1 MADNISDTSTSTPAA
16 DQPAPLRNSPSEAT
30 LLGSFDVFALI
41 VNKMIG
47 TGIYT
52 APSTV
57 LLYTGSK
64 QLSLGL
70 WGVGFFYTIMRYVS
84 TPVTSFQN
92 IVINQLADVQ

>member
-1 MADNISDTSTSTPAA
+1 MDIQAEEGAGRLSTDSPPSPN
-16 DQPAPLRNSPSEAT
+16 DGDAPLQAT

-52 APSTV
+52 APTTV
-57 LLYTGSK
+57 LLLTGDK

-70 WGVGFFYTIMRYVS
+70 WGVGFVYTIMRYAE
-84 TPVTSFQN
+84 F
-92 IVINQLADVQ
+92 

>member
-1 MADNISDTSTSTPAA
+1 MDVPIESVSPRVSTDSAQNVHNGP
-16 DQPAPLRNSPSEAT
+16 REAT

-52 APSTV
+52 APTTV
-57 LLYTGSK
+57 LILTGSK

-70 WGVGFFYTIMRYVS
+70 WAVGYFYTIMRS
-84 TPVTSFQN
+84 GRTELRTGC
-92 IVINQLADVQ
+92 